1 MPAKIISLNRSS
13 YCYKNRYGKLPY
25 LFFACIE
32 KVEDTAVFCS
42 AEYFAS
48 GVESFLF
55 GKVRL

>member
-32 KVEDTAVFCS
+32 KVEDTACVFALRDILRRDENHFCLKKR
-42 AEYFAS
+42 
-48 GVESFLF
+48 V
-55 GKVRL
+55 